1 MFELKYSLIN
11 LRNNYNY
18 KVFAQKYL
26 LYFLHDHGLELN
38 ARGIII
44 GIIFDTSFSLL
55 SFIFVPIS
63 WLCPIFIDAMNMV
76 IIITLRGVYFC

>member
-26 LYFLHDHGLELN
+26 LYFLQGHGLELN

-44 GIIFDTSFSLL
+44 GIIFDTSF
-55 SFIFVPIS
+55 FIIKF
-63 WLCPIFIDAMNMV
+63 
-76 IIITLRGVYFC
+76 YFCTHFITVPNFY